1 MTETHGVKSALLYAL
16 RKHIILTLLTLTC
29 LSLSIVISVLP
40 PLLLANIIDSLTGGR
55 DPGVEIVLF
64 YFFLLLLEALL
75 TCGKES
81 LLAVLG
87 EKMTH
92 SLRSIMALKLYK
104 LDAETLLTHKSGETV
119 SLFSS
124 DTDTLESL
132 FSSGVISMFS
142 DTVRIISIMY
152 VIALK
157 NRGLFLILLIIL
169 PIFALYT
176 RHVQKNTLHSEIEN
190 RKAVAEASGE
200 VPETVHNI
208 RTIRNLSIEEFMEK
222 RYGDSVK
229 KSYKAI
235 ERTNF
240 YDSVYSPIV
249 LILNAFVVGA
259 IMLLSASGNTSILTF
274 FGMSAGTAVA
284 IINYISS
291 IFTPV
296 ESLGMELQTIESAL
310 AGMKRI
316 DAFLNEKER
325 VITEENHFV
334 GNGSVSVENVTFGY
348 KDKAVLEN
356 FSLEVKKGE
365 TVIIT
370 GRTGAGKSTLFKL
383 LLGLYKPQ
391 KGRILISGLD
401 ANSIPDSERRKIIC
415 CVEQHFKRVP
425 GTVKDQITLFD
436 PYVTDQM
443 VKDAIFL
450 VELDEKVRNL
460 PHGYETECT
469 DGLFSEGE
477 WELIAI
483 ARAVVSDPKVLLLDE
498 VTASLDSG
506 TEKIVLD
513 ALGKASKGRTV
524 ISISHRKN
532 KSKGTKTVEIK

>member
-1 MTETHGVKSALLYAL
+1 
-16 RKHIILTLLTLTC
+16 
-29 LSLSIVISVLP
+29 
-40 PLLLANIIDSLTGGR
+40 
-55 DPGVEIVLF
+55 
-64 YFFLLLLEALL
+64 
-75 TCGKES
+75 
-81 LLAVLG
+81 
-87 EKMTH
+87 
-92 SLRSIMALKLYK
+92 
-104 LDAETLLTHKSGETV
+104 
-119 SLFSS
+119 
-124 DTDTLESL
+124 
-132 FSSGVISMFS
+132 
-142 DTVRIISIMY
+142 
-152 VIALK
+152 
-157 NRGLFLILLIIL
+157 
-169 PIFALYT
+169 
-176 RHVQKNTLHSEIEN
+176 
-190 RKAVAEASGE
+190 
-200 VPETVHNI
+200 
-208 RTIRNLSIEEFMEK
+208 MEK
-222 RYGDSVK
+222 RYEDSVK

-235 ERTNF
+235 ERSNF

-249 LILNAFVVGA
+249 LILNAFVVGT
-259 IMLLSASGNTSILTF
+259 IMLLSASGNTAVMTF

-310 AGMKRI
+310 AGVKRI

-325 VITEENHFV
+325 VIPGENHLV
-334 GNGSVSVENVTFGY
+334 GNGSVSIENVTFSY
-348 KDKAVLEN
+348 KEKPVLEN

-365 TVIIT
+365 TVTIT

-391 KGRILISGLD
+391 KGRIIISGLEAD
-401 ANSIPDSERRKIIC
+401 SIPDSERRKIIS

-443 VKDAIFL
+443 VKDAISL
-450 VELDEKVRNL
+450 VGLSEKVRSL

-498 VTASLDSG
+498 VTAFLDSG

-532 KSKGTKTVEIK
+532 KSKGIKTVEIK

>member
-16 RKHIILTLLTLTC
+16 GKHIILTLLTLIC

-40 PLLLANIIDSLTGGR
+40 PLLLADIIDCLTLGR
-55 DPGVEIVLF
+55 DPGVRIVII

-75 TCGKES
+75 TSCKES
-81 LLAVLG
+81 LLSVLG
-87 EKMTH
+87 EKITH

-104 LDAETLLTHKSGETV
+104 LDAETLLSHKSGETV

-124 DTDTLESL
+124 DTDTLETL

-142 DTVRIISIMY
+142 DIASIISIMY
-152 VIALK
+152 VISLK
-157 NRGLFLILLIIL
+157 NMGLFLILLVIL
-169 PIFALYT
+169 PLFALYT
-176 RHVQKNTLHSEIEN
+176 RHVQKRTLRSQLDN
-190 RKAVAEASGE
+190 KKAVAEVSGE
-200 VPETVHNI
+200 VPEAVNNI
-208 RTIRNLSIEEFMEK
+208 RTIHNLAIEDFLEK
-222 RYGDSVK
+222 RYDDSIR
-229 KSYKAI
+229 KSYRAI

-240 YDSVYSPIV
+240 YDSVYSPLV

-259 IMLLSASGNTSILTF
+259 IMLLSASGNTAVITF
-274 FGMSAGTAVA
+274 FGMSAGSAVA

-310 AGMKRI
+310 AGVKRI

-325 VITEENHFV
+325 VIPKENHFV
-334 GNGSVSVENVTFGY
+334 GNGSVSIENVTFGY
-348 KDKAVLEN
+348 TEKTVLEN

-365 TVIIT
+365 NVTIT
-370 GRTGAGKSTLFKL
+370 GRTGRGKSTLFKL
-383 LLGLYKPQ
+383 LLGLYKPR

-401 ANSIPDSERRKIIC
+401 ADNIPDNERRKIIC

-436 PYVTDQM
+436 PSVTDQM
-443 VKDAIFL
+443 VDNAVCL
-450 VELDEKVRNL
+450 VGLGQKVRSL
-460 PHGYETECT
+460 PRGYETECT

-483 ARAVVSDPKVLLLDE
+483 ARAVVSDPEVLLLDE
-498 VTASLDSG
+498 VTSSLDSG

-513 ALGKASKGRTV
+513 ALGKAGKGRTV

-532 KSKGTKTVEIK
+532 KSKGMKTVEIK

>member
-1 MTETHGVKSALLYAL
+1 MTGTHGVKSALLYAL

-157 NRGLFLILLIIL
+157 NRGLFLILLVIL

-348 KDKAVLEN
+348 KEKAVLEN

-443 VKDAIFL
+443 VKDAISL

-498 VTASLDSG
+498 VTASLDSE

-524 ISISHRKN
+524 ISISHRRN

>member
-1 MTETHGVKSALLYAL
+1 
-16 RKHIILTLLTLTC
+16 
-29 LSLSIVISVLP
+29 
-40 PLLLANIIDSLTGGR
+40 
-55 DPGVEIVLF
+55 
-64 YFFLLLLEALL
+64 
-75 TCGKES
+75 
-81 LLAVLG
+81 
-87 EKMTH
+87 
-92 SLRSIMALKLYK
+92 
-104 LDAETLLTHKSGETV
+104 
-119 SLFSS
+119 
-124 DTDTLESL
+124 
-132 FSSGVISMFS
+132 
-142 DTVRIISIMY
+142 
-152 VIALK
+152 
-157 NRGLFLILLIIL
+157 
-169 PIFALYT
+169 
-176 RHVQKNTLHSEIEN
+176 
-190 RKAVAEASGE
+190 
-200 VPETVHNI
+200 
-208 RTIRNLSIEEFMEK
+208 
-222 RYGDSVK
+222 
-229 KSYKAI
+229 
-235 ERTNF
+235 
-240 YDSVYSPIV
+240 
-249 LILNAFVVGA
+249 
-259 IMLLSASGNTSILTF
+259 
-274 FGMSAGTAVA
+274 MSAGTAVA

-348 KDKAVLEN
+348 KDKPVLEN

-383 LLGLYKPQ
+383 LLGLYKPR

-443 VKDAIFL
+443 VKDAISL
-450 VELDEKVRNL
+450 VGLEKKVSAH
-460 PHGYETECT
+460 PHGCETECT

-498 VTASLDSG
+498 VTASLDSE

-524 ISISHRKN
+524 ISISHRNN